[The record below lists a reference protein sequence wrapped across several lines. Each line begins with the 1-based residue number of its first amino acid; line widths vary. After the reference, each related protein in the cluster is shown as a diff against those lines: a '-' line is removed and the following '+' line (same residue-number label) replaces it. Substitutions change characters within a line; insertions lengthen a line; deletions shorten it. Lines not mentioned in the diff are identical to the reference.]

1 MKAKSRDEAIA
12 AGVNVSDVQHK
23 MSRRL
28 LSHDYHAVGTY
39 MLTLVVEGRLPLF
52 GQLCGTVDAP
62 RVVLSALGKTIRD
75 VEQKKISQYYPMVEV
90 WKLCVMPDH
99 LHLIVRVKAPLPEGR
114 HLGHMVS
121 GFKSGCSRAWW
132 ALQDAAD
139 PCGEPQG
146 TGASPAASVSA
157 PISAPASAST
167 PVSCTSAPVPCG
179 SPQGPLRPVLFEK
192 GYCDKVLL
200 RDGQLDNW
208 KRYLDDNPRRLFIKR
223 LHPEYFTVLHQ
234 IQLMDHLCQIIGNQF
249 LLNLVVPQGGWHISR
264 FIEQQAIPFNYAEHI
279 KCTYGKASP
288 RYVEHDSAMVLPS
301 NRADQSTQR
310 VSLTALAEFIEMK
323 EAEILQP
330 ILDALRPYEERLGG
344 VYLTGDASMLDGL
357 VDWLQ
362 ERTSLPVQYG
372 SHAYLLDRQTDD
384 EFCKP
389 RYTSLIGALIHGS
402 DWRDSHTNL
411 VVPDHKSF
419 TSRVLKATQQEIIY
433 IFSDTKKNNNE

>member
-1 MKAKSRDEAIA
+1 MKSKSRDEAIA

-234 IQLMDHLCQIIGNQF
+234 VQLMDHLCQIIGNQF
-249 LLNLVVPQGGWHISR
+249 LLNIPDKAAVIVHRAYSDQEFENYRRQWLAIGEAGGVLISAAVAPREKIVMREAMNRGYRLILVRENGFPPLYKPSGEAFNACSEGRLLQVSPWEYHMQRRTISR
-264 FIEQQAIPFNYAEHI
+264 EQCLLLNRLAEH
-279 KCTYGKASP
+279 
-288 RYVEHDSAMVLPS
+288 
-301 NRADQSTQR
+301 
-310 VSLTALAEFIEMK
+310 LAK
-323 EAEILQP
+323 
-330 ILDALRPYEERLGG
+330 
-344 VYLTGDASMLDGL
+344 
-357 VDWLQ
+357 
-362 ERTSLPVQYG
+362 
-372 SHAYLLDRQTDD
+372 
-384 EFCKP
+384 
-389 RYTSLIGALIHGS
+389 
-402 DWRDSHTNL
+402 
-411 VVPDHKSF
+411 
-419 TSRVLKATQQEIIY
+419 
-433 IFSDTKKNNNE
+433 

>member
-223 LHPEYFTVLHQ
+223 LHPEYFTILHEVS
-234 IQLMDHLCQIIGNQF
+234 LMDLPCQIVGNRF
-249 LLNLVVPQGGWHISR
+249 LLDNLDKAAVIVHRAYSDQEFENYRRQWLAIGEAGGVLISAAVAPREKVVMREAMDRGYRLIHLRENGFPPLYKPSGEAFDACSEGRLLLISPWAYHMQRRTISR
-264 FIEQQAIPFNYAEHI
+264 EQCLLLNRLAEH
-279 KCTYGKASP
+279 
-288 RYVEHDSAMVLPS
+288 
-301 NRADQSTQR
+301 
-310 VSLTALAEFIEMK
+310 LAK
-323 EAEILQP
+323 
-330 ILDALRPYEERLGG
+330 
-344 VYLTGDASMLDGL
+344 
-357 VDWLQ
+357 
-362 ERTSLPVQYG
+362 
-372 SHAYLLDRQTDD
+372 
-384 EFCKP
+384 
-389 RYTSLIGALIHGS
+389 
-402 DWRDSHTNL
+402 
-411 VVPDHKSF
+411 
-419 TSRVLKATQQEIIY
+419 
-433 IFSDTKKNNNE
+433 

>member
-1 MKAKSRDEAIA
+1 MPLKTSGRLGITMKAKSRDEAIA

-223 LHPEYFTVLHQ
+223 QHPEYFTVLHQ
-234 IQLMDHLCQIIGNQF
+234 VQLMDRPCQIIGNQF
-249 LLNLVVPQGGWHISR
+249 LLNIPDKAAVIVHRAYSDHEFENYRRQWLAIGEAGGVLISAAVAPREKVVMREAMDRGYRLIHLRENGFPPLYKPSGEAFDACSEGRLLLISPWAYHMQRRTISR
-264 FIEQQAIPFNYAEHI
+264 EQCLLLNRLAEH
-279 KCTYGKASP
+279 
-288 RYVEHDSAMVLPS
+288 
-301 NRADQSTQR
+301 
-310 VSLTALAEFIEMK
+310 LAK
-323 EAEILQP
+323 
-330 ILDALRPYEERLGG
+330 
-344 VYLTGDASMLDGL
+344 
-357 VDWLQ
+357 
-362 ERTSLPVQYG
+362 
-372 SHAYLLDRQTDD
+372 
-384 EFCKP
+384 
-389 RYTSLIGALIHGS
+389 
-402 DWRDSHTNL
+402 
-411 VVPDHKSF
+411 
-419 TSRVLKATQQEIIY
+419 
-433 IFSDTKKNNNE
+433 

>member
-1 MKAKSRDEAIA
+1 MPLKTSGRLGITMKAKSRDEAIA

-223 LHPEYFTVLHQ
+223 QHPEYFTILHEVS
-234 IQLMDHLCQIIGNQF
+234 LMDLPCQIVGNRF
-249 LLNLVVPQGGWHISR
+249 LLDNPDKAAVTVHRAYSDQEFENYRRQWLAIGEAGGVLISAAVAPREKIVMREAMNRGYHLIHLRENGFPPLYKPSGEAFNACSEGRLLLISPWAYHMQRRTISR
-264 FIEQQAIPFNYAEHI
+264 EQCLLLNRLAEH
-279 KCTYGKASP
+279 
-288 RYVEHDSAMVLPS
+288 
-301 NRADQSTQR
+301 
-310 VSLTALAEFIEMK
+310 LAK
-323 EAEILQP
+323 
-330 ILDALRPYEERLGG
+330 
-344 VYLTGDASMLDGL
+344 
-357 VDWLQ
+357 
-362 ERTSLPVQYG
+362 
-372 SHAYLLDRQTDD
+372 
-384 EFCKP
+384 
-389 RYTSLIGALIHGS
+389 
-402 DWRDSHTNL
+402 
-411 VVPDHKSF
+411 
-419 TSRVLKATQQEIIY
+419 
-433 IFSDTKKNNNE
+433 

>member
-1 MKAKSRDEAIA
+1 MPLKTSGRLGITMKAKSRDEAIA

-234 IQLMDHLCQIIGNQF
+234 IQLMDHPCQIIGNQF
-249 LLNLVVPQGGWHISR
+249 LLNIPDKAAVIVHRAYSDQEFENYRRQWLAIGEAGGVLISAAVAPREKVVMREAMDRGYRLIHLRENGFPPLYKPSGEAFDACSEGRLLQVSPWEYHMQRRTISR
-264 FIEQQAIPFNYAEHI
+264 EQCLFLNRLAEH
-279 KCTYGKASP
+279 
-288 RYVEHDSAMVLPS
+288 
-301 NRADQSTQR
+301 
-310 VSLTALAEFIEMK
+310 LA
-323 EAEILQP
+323 Q
-330 ILDALRPYEERLGG
+330 
-344 VYLTGDASMLDGL
+344 
-357 VDWLQ
+357 
-362 ERTSLPVQYG
+362 
-372 SHAYLLDRQTDD
+372 
-384 EFCKP
+384 
-389 RYTSLIGALIHGS
+389 
-402 DWRDSHTNL
+402 
-411 VVPDHKSF
+411 
-419 TSRVLKATQQEIIY
+419 
-433 IFSDTKKNNNE
+433 

>member
-167 PVSCTSAPVPCG
+167 PVSCTSAPVSCTSAPVPCG

-234 IQLMDHLCQIIGNQF
+234 VQLMDHPCQIIGNQF
-249 LLNLVVPQGGWHISR
+249 LLNIPDKAAVIVHRAYSDQEFENYRRQWLAIGEAGGVLISAAISPREKIVMREAMNRGYRLILLRENGFPPLYKPSGEAFNACSEGRLLQVSPWEYHMQRRTISR
-264 FIEQQAIPFNYAEHI
+264 EQCLFLNRLAEH
-279 KCTYGKASP
+279 
-288 RYVEHDSAMVLPS
+288 
-301 NRADQSTQR
+301 
-310 VSLTALAEFIEMK
+310 LA
-323 EAEILQP
+323 Q
-330 ILDALRPYEERLGG
+330 
-344 VYLTGDASMLDGL
+344 
-357 VDWLQ
+357 
-362 ERTSLPVQYG
+362 
-372 SHAYLLDRQTDD
+372 
-384 EFCKP
+384 
-389 RYTSLIGALIHGS
+389 
-402 DWRDSHTNL
+402 
-411 VVPDHKSF
+411 
-419 TSRVLKATQQEIIY
+419 
-433 IFSDTKKNNNE
+433 

>member
-167 PVSCTSAPVPCG
+167 PVSCTSAPVPCTSAPVPCG

-223 LHPEYFTVLHQ
+223 QHPEYFTVLHQ
-234 IQLMDHLCQIIGNQF
+234 VQLMDRPCQIIGNQF
-249 LLNLVVPQGGWHISR
+249 LLNIPDKAAVIVHRAYSDQEFERYRQQWLALGEAGGVLVSAAISPREKVVMREAMNRGYHLILLRENGFPPLYKPLGEAFNACSEGRLLLISPWEYHMQRRTISR
-264 FIEQQAIPFNYAEHI
+264 EQCLFLNRLAEH
-279 KCTYGKASP
+279 
-288 RYVEHDSAMVLPS
+288 
-301 NRADQSTQR
+301 
-310 VSLTALAEFIEMK
+310 LA
-323 EAEILQP
+323 Q
-330 ILDALRPYEERLGG
+330 
-344 VYLTGDASMLDGL
+344 
-357 VDWLQ
+357 
-362 ERTSLPVQYG
+362 
-372 SHAYLLDRQTDD
+372 
-384 EFCKP
+384 
-389 RYTSLIGALIHGS
+389 
-402 DWRDSHTNL
+402 
-411 VVPDHKSF
+411 
-419 TSRVLKATQQEIIY
+419 
-433 IFSDTKKNNNE
+433 

>member
-1 MKAKSRDEAIA
+1 MPLKTSGRLGITMKAKSRDEAIA

-223 LHPEYFTVLHQ
+223 LHPEYFTVLHEVS
-234 IQLMDHLCQIIGNQF
+234 LMDRPCQIIGNQF
-249 LLNLVVPQGGWHISR
+249 LLNIPDKAAVIVHRAYSDHEFENYRRQWLAIGEAGGVLISAAVAPREKVVMREAMDRGYRLIHLRENGFPPLYKPSGEAFDACSEGRLLQVSPWEYHMQRRTISR
-264 FIEQQAIPFNYAEHI
+264 EQCLFLNRLAEH
-279 KCTYGKASP
+279 
-288 RYVEHDSAMVLPS
+288 
-301 NRADQSTQR
+301 
-310 VSLTALAEFIEMK
+310 LA
-323 EAEILQP
+323 Q
-330 ILDALRPYEERLGG
+330 
-344 VYLTGDASMLDGL
+344 
-357 VDWLQ
+357 
-362 ERTSLPVQYG
+362 
-372 SHAYLLDRQTDD
+372 
-384 EFCKP
+384 
-389 RYTSLIGALIHGS
+389 
-402 DWRDSHTNL
+402 
-411 VVPDHKSF
+411 
-419 TSRVLKATQQEIIY
+419 
-433 IFSDTKKNNNE
+433 

>member
-1 MKAKSRDEAIA
+1 MPLKTSGRLGITMKAKSRDEAIA

-234 IQLMDHLCQIIGNQF
+234 VQLMDHPCQIIGNQF
-249 LLNLVVPQGGWHISR
+249 LLNIPDKAAVIVHRAYSDHEFEDHLQKWLSLGEAGGVLISAAISPREKIVMREAMDRGYRLIHLRENGFPPLYKPSGEAFDACSEGRLLLISPWAYHMQRRTISR
-264 FIEQQAIPFNYAEHI
+264 EQCLLLNRLAEH
-279 KCTYGKASP
+279 
-288 RYVEHDSAMVLPS
+288 
-301 NRADQSTQR
+301 
-310 VSLTALAEFIEMK
+310 LA
-323 EAEILQP
+323 Q
-330 ILDALRPYEERLGG
+330 
-344 VYLTGDASMLDGL
+344 
-357 VDWLQ
+357 
-362 ERTSLPVQYG
+362 
-372 SHAYLLDRQTDD
+372 
-384 EFCKP
+384 
-389 RYTSLIGALIHGS
+389 
-402 DWRDSHTNL
+402 
-411 VVPDHKSF
+411 
-419 TSRVLKATQQEIIY
+419 
-433 IFSDTKKNNNE
+433 

>member
-1 MKAKSRDEAIA
+1 MKSKNKDDAIT
-12 AGVNVSDVQHK
+12 AGVNVDNVQHT
-23 MSRRL
+23 MNRRL
-28 LSHDYHAVGTY
+28 FSHDYHAVGTY

-139 PCGEPQG
+139 SCGEPQG

-179 SPQGPLRPVLFEK
+179 SPQGSLRPVLFEK

-200 RDGQLDNW
+200 RNGQLDNW
-208 KRYLDDNPRRLFIKR
+208 KR
-223 LHPEYFTVLHQ
+223 
-234 IQLMDHLCQIIGNQF
+234 
-249 LLNLVVPQGGWHISR
+249 
-264 FIEQQAIPFNYAEHI
+264 
-279 KCTYGKASP
+279 
-288 RYVEHDSAMVLPS
+288 
-301 NRADQSTQR
+301 
-310 VSLTALAEFIEMK
+310 
-323 EAEILQP
+323 
-330 ILDALRPYEERLGG
+330 
-344 VYLTGDASMLDGL
+344 
-357 VDWLQ
+357 
-362 ERTSLPVQYG
+362 
-372 SHAYLLDRQTDD
+372 
-384 EFCKP
+384 
-389 RYTSLIGALIHGS
+389 
-402 DWRDSHTNL
+402 
-411 VVPDHKSF
+411 
-419 TSRVLKATQQEIIY
+419 
-433 IFSDTKKNNNE
+433 

>member
-234 IQLMDHLCQIIGNQF
+234 IQLMDHPCQIIGNQF
-249 LLNLVVPQGGWHISR
+249 LLNIPDKAAVIVHRAYSDQEFENYRRQWLAIGEAGGVLISAAVAPREKVVMREAMDRGYRLIHLRENGFPPLYKPSGEAFDACSEGRLLQVSPWEYHMQRRTISR
-264 FIEQQAIPFNYAEHI
+264 EQCLFLNRLAEH
-279 KCTYGKASP
+279 
-288 RYVEHDSAMVLPS
+288 
-301 NRADQSTQR
+301 
-310 VSLTALAEFIEMK
+310 LA
-323 EAEILQP
+323 Q
-330 ILDALRPYEERLGG
+330 
-344 VYLTGDASMLDGL
+344 
-357 VDWLQ
+357 
-362 ERTSLPVQYG
+362 
-372 SHAYLLDRQTDD
+372 
-384 EFCKP
+384 
-389 RYTSLIGALIHGS
+389 
-402 DWRDSHTNL
+402 
-411 VVPDHKSF
+411 
-419 TSRVLKATQQEIIY
+419 
-433 IFSDTKKNNNE
+433 

>member
-223 LHPEYFTVLHQ
+223 QHPEYFTVLHQ
-234 IQLMDHLCQIIGNQF
+234 VQLMDHPCQIIGNQF
-249 LLNLVVPQGGWHISR
+249 LLNIPDKAAVIVHRAYSDHEFEDHLQTWLSLGEAGGVLISAAISPREKIVMREAMNRGYRLILLRENGFPPLYKPSGEAFNACSEGRLLLISPWAYHMQRRTISR
-264 FIEQQAIPFNYAEHI
+264 EQCLLLNRLAEH
-279 KCTYGKASP
+279 
-288 RYVEHDSAMVLPS
+288 
-301 NRADQSTQR
+301 
-310 VSLTALAEFIEMK
+310 LAK
-323 EAEILQP
+323 
-330 ILDALRPYEERLGG
+330 
-344 VYLTGDASMLDGL
+344 
-357 VDWLQ
+357 
-362 ERTSLPVQYG
+362 
-372 SHAYLLDRQTDD
+372 
-384 EFCKP
+384 
-389 RYTSLIGALIHGS
+389 
-402 DWRDSHTNL
+402 
-411 VVPDHKSF
+411 
-419 TSRVLKATQQEIIY
+419 
-433 IFSDTKKNNNE
+433 